1 MIHESGHACAEP
13 QHTVMRTPKTKKPKG
28 QAAGKSALSTRDRII
43 LASIEL
49 FNRQG
54 IQHVAVEH
62 IASHMAISPGNLT
75 YHFKRKR
82 DLVHAAFDVLQERLR
97 IVLKPKLPPSSAQE
111 GGEYLVNI
119 LRTFWEFRFFFNA
132 LTFLLSQ
139 DSALREEYFKFQEW
153 ALQAMEAGF
162 QELMDKGHFRPIR
175 HPNNTRLLAENVW
188 SQWLNWLR
196 MQQLASPAVPMPEGQ
211 ALYDS
216 ALHHWSLLEPYFTEK
231 FADGLLPVY
240 RALLLNGAVASKARS
255 KSKRIVKARP
265 TPTLAAQK

>member
-1 MIHESGHACAEP
+1 MSKSSARKA
-13 QHTVMRTPKTKKPKG
+13 KPKPRST
-28 QAAGKSALSTRDRII
+28 AGPSTRERII
-43 LASIEL
+43 LAGIDL

-62 IASHMAISPGNLT
+62 IATHLEISPGNLT

-82 DLVHAAFDVLQERLR
+82 DLIHAAFDVLQARLR
-97 IVLKPKLPPSSAQE
+97 IVLQPKLPASTPRE

-139 DSALREEYFKFQEW
+139 DPALRKRYFEFQEG
-153 ALQAMEAGF
+153 AVRTLELGL
-162 QELMDKGHFRPIR
+162 QELMDKGSFRRIR
-175 HPNNTRLLAENVW
+175 KPNNTRLLAENVW

-196 MQQLASPAVPMPEGQ
+196 MQQLASPKASMPEGE

-216 ALHHWSLLEPYFTEK
+216 ALHHWSLLEPYFKED
-231 FADGLLPVY
+231 FADALLPVY
-240 RALLLNGAVASKARS
+240 RRLLLNGSAA
-255 KSKRIVKARP
+255 KSRGPAKRAPAQRP
-265 TPTLAAQK
+265 SRNGAAQRRE